1 MENYI
6 PQEQR
11 KKILLITDIITLPS
25 GVGTIGKEIVYN
37 SLDQFNWVNLGCS
50 INNPNIGKILN
61 YSKSINELKGMSDAY
76 LKIYPYGSY
85 GDMKVLRQI
94 LEIEKPDA
102 ILLITD
108 PRYFEYIWRNEHE
121 IRKQV
126 PIIYYNIWDQ
136 EDLVPYYNLPYYES
150 CDALLA
156 ISKATFKV
164 NTEVLKLQSE
174 TKLIKY
180 IPHGKDETIFKPL
193 DKSDPKLLE
202 LKKQFIPHPKEDD
215 FVLFFNSRNMYRKNI
230 PNIMLAWKIFME
242 QVNDSNCYF
251 ILHTNPQERKGT
263 DLEVF
268 KEDILRGN
276 FNIIF
281 DNYIRSEEEMNM
293 LYNIADGTILASS
306 NEGWGLS
313 LTESLLAGTPIIA
326 SFTGG
331 MKDQIGVGNFSTPI
345 YPKCQRIN
353 GNLNTPY
360 IYEDVC
366 STEDISSAIQTL
378 YYTPKDKRQ
387 EFGLEGREYAINS
400 GFTSKTMSNEICN
413 AINEVITNW
422 SKPDKCKVVKI

>member
-37 SLDQFNWVNLGCS
+37 SVDKFNWVNLGCS
-50 INNPNIGKILN
+50 IGNPNIGKILN
-61 YSKSINELKGMSDAY
+61 YSKSINELKGMSDSY

-85 GDMKVLRQI
+85 GDMRILRQI
-94 LEIEKPDA
+94 LDIEKPDA

-121 IRKQV
+121 IRKNI

-136 EDLVPYYNLPYYES
+136 EDLIPYYNLPYYES
-150 CDALLA
+150 CDALLS
-156 ISKATFKV
+156 ISKATLKV
-164 NTEVLKLQSE
+164 NTGVLGEQVKN
-174 TKLIKY
+174 KHIKY
-180 IPHGKDETIFKPL
+180 IPHGKDENLFKPI
-193 DKSDPKLLE
+193 DETYPKLIE
-202 LKKQFIPHPKEDD
+202 LKKQLIPDYTDED
-215 FVLFFNSRNMYRKNI
+215 FVMFFNSRNMHRKNI

-242 QVNDSNCYF
+242 QVNDTRCHF
-251 ILHTNPQERKGT
+251 ILHTNPREQKGA
-263 DLEVF
+263 DLEAF

-281 DNYIRSEEEMNM
+281 DNTIRPEEEMNLM
-293 LYNIADGTILASS
+293 YNMSDVTILVST

-313 LTESLLAGTPIIA
+313 LTESLLSGTPIIA

-331 MKDQIGVGNFSTPI
+331 MKDQIGVGNWSTPI
-345 YPKCQRIN
+345 YPKAQRIN

-360 IYEDVC
+360 IYEDIC
-366 STEDISSAIQTL
+366 STEDIVSAIQTL
-378 YYTPKDKRQ
+378 YYTPKDKRK
-387 EFGLEGREYAINS
+387 EFGLEGREYALNS
-400 GFTSKTMSNEICN
+400 GFTSKVMSNEICKS
-413 AINEVITNW
+413 IDEVINNW
-422 SKPDKCKVVKI
+422 IKPSKYKVVKI